1 MEPVTSPE
9 PDELD
14 DDLYAEILRFCALGD
29 GLSETGLYRE
39 AIERYNDAWHL
50 VPEPKTHWNASTW
63 VLAAIADSSFLGG
76 FIDLAREVL
85 DDAMHCP
92 GAIGNPFLHLRR
104 GEVLYEQG
112 ELDAAAD
119 ELIRAYMSEGA
130 EIFED
135 EDPKYLRFL
144 ATRARL

>member
-14 DDLYAEILRFCALGD
+14 DDLYDEILRFCALGD
-29 GLSETGLYRE
+29 GLSERGLYRE

-50 VPEPKTHWNASTW
+50 VPEPKTRWNASTW

-112 ELDAAAD
+112 EFDAAAD